1 MIAKQ
6 LAKREQTPVYLHTVE
21 KYEKVVSINTKN
33 AHEKTSKKWADKK
46 KTNLFSVFC
55 KSD

>member
-6 LAKREQTPVYLHTVE
+6 LAKREQRPVYLHTVE

-33 AHEKTSKKWADKK
+33 DYEKTSKKWADKK